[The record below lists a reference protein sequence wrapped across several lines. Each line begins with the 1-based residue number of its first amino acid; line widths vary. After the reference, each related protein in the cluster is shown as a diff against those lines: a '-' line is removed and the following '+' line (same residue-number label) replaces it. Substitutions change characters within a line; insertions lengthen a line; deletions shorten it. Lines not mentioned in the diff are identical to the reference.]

1 MSYIN
6 HKRLNEK
13 IVYIYYLTESVNEG
27 GMARNKAFYETFND
41 LRAKM
46 FNIYTKHTL
55 ARFLISF
62 KALILLL
69 FIRNKTV
76 FIHQGALLFLF
87 SMVLL
92 RIVFF
97 RKIIFCLLNKVS
109 KNNKLVIEINDLIY
123 EQSIDLEL
131 KVDEIFKILQK
142 NIFAIKDCNYI
153 FASNEMESYVIS
165 KYSIQSKNS
174 SVIVNGAPK
183 VKDYSRTIKNE
194 KWMDC
199 NKNKFV
205 YAGSL
210 NKGRQIEDL
219 LNVFTGQENSLLII
233 LGNEGEWLNNVEL
246 SENII
251 YLGNYEESV
260 AHYIVSK
267 CDIGIIPYKA
277 DRLYY
282 NLCFPT
288 KVSFYLT
295 AGLPI
300 LSTPLNELQNVFG
313 DKGVFMFSPFTEW
326 VKVIKDMNNITVFN
340 MKQRVNDI
348 KEEYY
353 WKSLMSKIKLWNY

>member
-6 HKRLNEK
+6 HKGLKEN

-27 GMARNKAFYETFND
+27 GMARNKAFYEAFND
-41 LRAKM
+41 LRGKM
-46 FNIYTKHTL
+46 FNIYTKNTL
-55 ARFLISF
+55 SRFWISF
-62 KALILLL
+62 KAFILLL
-69 FIRNKTV
+69 FIKNKTV

-92 RIVFF
+92 RIIFF
-97 RKIIFCLLNKVS
+97 RKIIFCLLNRVS

-142 NIFAIKDCNYI
+142 NIFAIKNCNYV

-165 KYSIQSKNS
+165 KYSIPSKNS

-183 VKDYSRTIKNE
+183 VKDCSLVVKNE

-219 LNVFTGQENSLLII
+219 LNVFASQDNSLLII
-233 LGNEGEWLNNVEL
+233 LGSDGEWLNNVEL
-246 SENII
+246 PENII
-251 YLGNYEESV
+251 YLGNHEESE

-267 CDIGIIPYKA
+267 CDIGLIPYNA
-277 DRLYY
+277 HRFYY
-282 NLCFPT
+282 NLCYPT
-288 KVSFYLT
+288 KASFYLT

-300 LSTPLNELQNVFG
+300 LSTPLKELRNVFQ
-313 DKGVFMFSPFTEW
+313 DKGVFLFNDFKDW
-326 VKVIKDMNNITVFN
+326 GGVIDGIDKNVILK
-340 MKQRVNDI
+340 MKQEVDFI
-348 KEEYY
+348 KEKFY
-353 WKSLMSKIKLWNY
+353 WESLLRKVEF